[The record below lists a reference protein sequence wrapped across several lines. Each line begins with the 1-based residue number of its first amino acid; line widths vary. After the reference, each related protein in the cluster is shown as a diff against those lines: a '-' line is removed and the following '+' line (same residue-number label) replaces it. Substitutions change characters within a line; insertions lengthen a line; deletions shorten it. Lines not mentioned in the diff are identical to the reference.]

1 MATNETMPNPSSTRP
16 TAVKRNPIRPSQI
29 NFSADFE
36 ADDEAPRLFAKNCF
50 HAESIGKA
58 RPHVNQKT
66 IKNPDFKRPAFSRSF
81 RLIFKHSG
89 GTIESPSWIFLT
101 DNQED
106 TDVSFHHPSGKM
118 QT

>member
-1 MATNETMPNPSSTRP
+1 MGARATNGTMPNPSNRRP

-58 RPHVNQKT
+58 RLHVNQKT
-66 IKNPDFKRPAFSRSF
+66 IKTPGIKRPAFPRSF
-81 RLIFKHSG
+81 
-89 GTIESPSWIFLT
+89 
-101 DNQED
+101 
-106 TDVSFHHPSGKM
+106 
-118 QT
+118 